1 MPKRKHAPL
10 EQKLCSEIFQ
20 LKRIYH
26 QKTSG
31 LFNPKTRLGKFMIYG
46 NLSPKMACQ
55 LSKQA
60 EKTVDE
66 FKTLKPK
73 KIPHDEREG
82 YELMVTIHGLGAIDS
97 RITTRMWK
105 SFNEYEKGLYMWV
118 AVVLADPKMSFCHDV
133 FYRLFGFALVQ
144 T

>member
-1 MPKRKHAPL
+1 MPRRKHDTL

-26 QKTSG
+26 QKTSE
-31 LFNPKTRLGKFMIYG
+31 LFNPKTRLGKLMIYS

-60 EKTVDE
+60 EKTVEE

-73 KIPHDEREG
+73 KIPHDEKEG
-82 YELMVTIHGLGAIDS
+82 YELMVTIHGLGPVDP

-105 SFNEYEKGLYMWV
+105 SCNEYEKGLYIWV
-118 AVVLADPKMSFCHDV
+118 AKVLAEPRMGLCHDV

-144 T
+144 A